1 MFFIKLKEVVWQPIL
16 AGVVFPRHFL
26 VRMATDKDDNMDAP
40 EDDNGNASDKD
51 GGNAPENDNMD
62 APEDKAEDKAE
73 DKTEDKAEG
82 DDYCWGCI
90 GHLPV

>member
-1 MFFIKLKEVVWQPIL
+1 
-16 AGVVFPRHFL
+16 
-26 VRMATDKDDNMDAP
+26 MDAP

-90 GHLPV
+90 GHLPVQVQITLIALDCHDMFRLS